1 MQTAPI
7 SASQST
13 QQTQNIDGYA
23 YLQKLFGLSPSA
35 DPNGP
40 FGKWL
45 AEGEKAAKW
54 LFSQNLSD
62 KQSSNSQFMAAQYPQ
77 AYSSDQISPEVQ
89 QNPNAYL
96 DGYGDHGSI
105 KCMNFS
111 PADSSSEVSADP
123 SSDDSNAVCDQ
134 PTDDGGTVAGY
145 GDAYESYVSSQ
156 QMSDTG
162 DVSGSD
168 VSVDYGDG
176 GTIDGYSQQYDDY
189 IANNTDNVGYS
200 TSGDSTGYGD
210 GGTIDGYG
218 QQFNSY
224 MQGGDYGLN
233 PRGPMVTDPSIESPR
248 QVAASSGF
256 TPVRDHMP
264 PPSPA
269 PVVAAPVGISGNG
282 FTSGAE
288 FQKIA
293 DFKAQADAAQDAAIQ
308 NPNDP
313 QLAQAAQDA
322 LEQYQLEVARAR
334 QESAMMAQQAMDAL
348 KASKLN

>member
-62 KQSSNSQFMAAQYPQ
+62 KQSPDSRFMAAQHPQ
-77 AYSSDQISPEVQ
+77 AYSSDQIDPEIQ

-123 SSDDSNAVCDQ
+123 SSDDSNTVCDQ

-145 GDAYESYVSSQ
+145 GDAYDSYVSSQ

-189 IANNTDNVGYS
+189 IANNADNVGNS
-200 TSGDSTGYGD
+200 TSDSTGYGD
-210 GGTIDGYG
+210 GGTVNGYSP
-218 QQFNSY
+218 QYYSAAITN
-224 MQGGDYGLN
+224 
-233 PRGPMVTDPSIESPR
+233 PSI
-248 QVAASSGF
+248 AASANLGTTASGQ
-256 TPVRDHMP
+256 
-264 PPSPA
+264 PA
-269 PVVAAPVGISGNG
+269 PLGLSGNG
-282 FTSGAE
+282 ITSADE

-293 DFKAQADAAQDAAIQ
+293 DLKAQADSAQDAAIQ